1 MPLLDWTLV
10 VFGVAVALTGSWI
23 QLHPEHVVPSQSG
36 SHQKSGRAEDWP
48 LDAAALAQIRLLG
61 ACFLFMGAF
70 FTMQMTIDLAR
81 LPWWIGTLSGLA
93 MGIATVAMV
102 HARVRRQQRRRRFAQ
117 HSTLAEKAFE
127 VQ

>member
-23 QLHPEHVVPSQSG
+23 QLHPEHVVPSHSG
-36 SHQKSGRAEDWP
+36 SRQESGQVEDWP
-48 LDAAALAQIRLLG
+48 LDPAALAQIRLLG

-70 FTMQMTIDLAR
+70 FTMQMTIDLTR

-93 MGIATVAMV
+93 MGVATVSMI
-102 HARVRRQQRRRRFAQ
+102 HARIRRQQRRRRSAQ